1 VSYLEGIAAFAL
13 GLLGVWLVLVA
24 LLWIHRPTRALA
36 LPILRLIPDVIV
48 LTRRLLADRSLPL
61 APRLALVGLLGWLL
75 MPIDLI
81 PDFVPV
87 IGLLDDVVVTGLV
100 LRWVARRLGPDALA
114 DRWPGPPESFELL
127 RRLIT

>member
-100 LRWVARRLGPDALA
+100 LRWVARRLGPGALA
-114 DRWPGPPESFELL
+114 DHWPGPPESFELL